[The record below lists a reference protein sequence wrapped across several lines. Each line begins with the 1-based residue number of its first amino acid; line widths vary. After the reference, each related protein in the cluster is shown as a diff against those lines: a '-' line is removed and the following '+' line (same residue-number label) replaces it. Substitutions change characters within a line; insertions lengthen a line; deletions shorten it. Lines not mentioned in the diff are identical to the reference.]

1 LKIKNHKNSIY
12 LFFSLTSGERL
23 KGTIEIM
30 LAVCVNIMHKW
41 KTTQ

>member
-1 LKIKNHKNSIY
+1 LKKKIIRTAFIY
-12 LFFSLTSGERL
+12 FFSLTSGKRL